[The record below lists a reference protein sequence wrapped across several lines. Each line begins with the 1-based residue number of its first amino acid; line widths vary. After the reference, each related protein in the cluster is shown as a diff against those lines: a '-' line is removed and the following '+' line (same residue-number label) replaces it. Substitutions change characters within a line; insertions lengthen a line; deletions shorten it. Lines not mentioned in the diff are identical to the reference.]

1 MKEVLESE
9 GMGDTAAGRE
19 KLLKL
24 FDEAATGPEVSRHTS
39 DFGTTITKVVETP
52 GVKYEVKFFY
62 EGSDLNAKPK
72 VTTMIPKVKG

>member
-1 MKEVLESE
+1 M
-9 GMGDTAAGRE
+9 
-19 KLLKL
+19 
-24 FDEAATGPEVSRHTS
+24 SRHAS
-39 DFGTTITKVVETP
+39 DFDATIAKVVETP